1 MTESSTERAA
11 GRPIAWEDVRVG
23 DTIERRLTSK
33 GVTYSERGTVAKI
46 DGAYLHTAEGGTIAS
61 HYGGPS
67 PRLTAAYLH
76 TAEGGA
82 VASYYG
88 GKSLFL
94 IARPKPELP
103 IEVGSVIVNATIRGV
118 PGQVATLVDAYGGQ
132 FWRTSITLAGVCAH
146 DPEHITEW
154 TLGKVVPA

>member
-23 DTIERRLTSK
+23 DTIERRWTSK
-33 GVTYSERGTVAKI
+33 GVTYSERWTVAKI
-46 DGAYLHTAEGGTIAS
+46 DGAYLHV
-61 HYGGPS
+61 
-67 PRLTAAYLH
+67 
-76 TAEGGA
+76 AEGGA
-82 VASYYG
+82 VASHYG

-94 IARPKPELP
+94 IDRPKPELP

-118 PGQVATLVDAYGGQ
+118 PGQVATLMETYGGQ
-132 FWRTSITLAGVCAH
+132 FWRTSITLAGVYGH
-146 DPEHITEW
+146 DPEYITEW